1 MGAKDIKSNISVV
14 QLFTKIQRTATATIQ
29 GTEVA
34 DYHGACFIV
43 DVGTHTAD
51 DLVITY
57 QESDDNSTWSN
68 IAEASLDQNG
78 NTAQSRSIV
87 AADADTQI
95 YVGYKGNKRYIG
107 AVITDSGTGDA
118 VVGVSVVKGFPKDLP
133 DNNS

>member
-1 MGAKDIKSNISVV
+1 MGAVDIKSKVNVV
-14 QLFTKIQRTATATIQ
+14 QLFNKIQRTATASIQ

-34 DYHGACFIV
+34 DYHGACFVV

-51 DLVITY
+51 DLVVTY

-68 IAEASLDQNG
+68 IAETDLEQNG

-87 AADADTQI
+87 AGDADSQV

-118 VVGVSVVKGFPKDLP
+118 VVGVLVVKGSPKSAP
-133 DNNS
+133 ANN

>member
-1 MGAKDIKSNISVV
+1 MGQRDIKSNISVV

-34 DYHGACFIV
+34 GFNGACFIV

-68 IAEASLDQNG
+68 IAEADLEQNG

-87 AADADTQI
+87 AGDADSQI
-95 YVGYKGNKRYIG
+95 YVGYLGNKRYIG

-118 VVGVSVVKGFPKDLP
+118 VVGVSVVKGYPVVIP
-133 DNNS
+133 QNS

>member
-1 MGAKDIKSNISVV
+1 MGARDSKSNIKVV
-14 QLFTKIQRTATATIQ
+14 QLFTKIQRTATATIV

-34 DYHGACFIV
+34 DYRGAHFIV
-43 DVGTHTAD
+43 DVGAHSAD

-68 IAEASLDQNG
+68 IAEANLDNNG

-87 AADADTQI
+87 SGDANTQI
-95 YVGYKGNKRYIG
+95 IVGYKGNKRYIG

-118 VVGVSVVKGFPKDLP
+118 VVGVLVVAAFPKVIP
-133 DNNS
+133 QNNS